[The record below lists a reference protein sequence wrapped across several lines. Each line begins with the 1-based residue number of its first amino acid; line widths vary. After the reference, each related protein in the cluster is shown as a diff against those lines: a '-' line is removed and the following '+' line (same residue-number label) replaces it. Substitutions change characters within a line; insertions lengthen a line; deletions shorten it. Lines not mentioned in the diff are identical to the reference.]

1 MKSLFVLVSLVSLF
15 SLSNAYACKTE
26 TASGLAAIESV
37 VGGYKYDNYVNKL
50 DSQYG
55 LCNKLAEN
63 HYNIYKKLKKEE
75 VMGIYSYTTNDIYRK
90 LNSVLRK
97 GSKATAADKKKY
109 KPIVKIINSG
119 LSKLPKYKG
128 KVVRFEKKKSV
139 SRFISAMKK
148 GTPKLFK
155 AYTSSSKKKKFC
167 WSGNVKM
174 VITSKNGR
182 YIAPMSAY
190 KSEEEVLFAPGT
202 KFKITKVKKVK
213 KNADG
218 SIPNAS
224 CHNEDT
230 LNVIHM
236 TEVTSK

>member
-1 MKSLFVLVSLVSLF
+1 MKSTIVIAIIVSLY
-15 SLSNAYACKTE
+15 SLSNVFACKTE
-26 TASGLAAIESV
+26 TASGLAAIASV
-37 VGGYKYDNYVNKL
+37 VGDYKYDNYIERL
-50 DSQYG
+50 ESQNG
-55 LCNKLAEN
+55 LCNQLAEN
-63 HYNIYKKLKKEE
+63 HYNIFKKLKKEE

-97 GSKATAADKKKY
+97 GSKAPAADKKKY

-148 GTPKLFK
+148 GAPKLFK
-155 AYTSSSKKKKFC
+155 AYTSSSKKKGFC

-174 VITSKNGR
+174 VITSKTGR

-190 KSEEEVLFAPGT
+190 KSEDEVLFAPGT

-218 SIPNAS
+218 TIPYAN
-224 CHNEDT
+224 CNNEDT

-236 TEVTSK
+236 TEVASK